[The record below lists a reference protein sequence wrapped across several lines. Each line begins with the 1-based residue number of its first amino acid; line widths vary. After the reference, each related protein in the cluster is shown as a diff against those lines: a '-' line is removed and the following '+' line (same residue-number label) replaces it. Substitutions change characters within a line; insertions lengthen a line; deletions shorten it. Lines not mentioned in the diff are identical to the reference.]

1 MNDNKKRKI
10 SGISIAGF
18 VISLI
23 SLLFMFVFI
32 PIFTLLG
39 LFFSLIGLYSTIGL
53 KERGLGFAIAG
64 IAISCFSAFFMIV
77 ETFFPGL

>member
-64 IAISCFSAFFMIV
+64 IAISGFSAFFMIV